1 MDSKKIEKALYIIK
15 KHNNP
20 SLSLIMVEMKLS
32 LEEAQEIF
40 KHLEANGLLSDSS
53 IPPTQKSAH
62 KIESNNNESLS
73 SPFNIDELE
82 GHAFEYYCADLL
94 RYNQFTRVQVTS
106 GSGDYG
112 VDILCQKDSKT
123 YAIQCKCYS
132 KNVGNKAVQEVV
144 SGKIFYKCDYAIVM
158 TNSYFTPAA
167 HETARLTDVE
177 LWDRGRIRELHRIAI
192 TNGFKPQKY

>member
-1 MDSKKIEKALYIIK
+1 MDNNKIIEALNIIK

-20 SLSLIMVEMKLS
+20 SISLIMVEMKLS

-40 KHLEANGLLSDSS
+40 SHLIKSGFLTDNPH
-53 IPPTQKSAH
+53 IPN
-62 KIESNNNESLS
+62 SNVAYSFKNTGNSSLS
-73 SPFNIDELE
+73 ENFNIDELE

-94 RYNQFTRVQVTS
+94 RYNQFTKVQVTS

-112 VDILCQKDSKT
+112 VDILCEKNSKT

-144 SGKIFYKCDYAIVM
+144 SGKIFYKCDFAVVM
-158 TNSYFTPAA
+158 TNSYFTSAA

-177 LWDRGRIRELHRIAI
+177 LWDRGRIRELHRLAVI
-192 TNGFKPQKY
+192 NGFIPQNY

>member
-1 MDSKKIEKALYIIK
+1 MDRKKAEKALYIIK

-32 LEEAQEIF
+32 LEEAQEIITYL
-40 KHLEANGLLSDSS
+40 KSKGLMTTN
-53 IPPTQKSAH
+53 PTSATDNSLPNR
-62 KIESNNNESLS
+62 SNNHS
-73 SPFNIDELE
+73 SYSFNIDELE

-94 RYNQFTRVQVTS
+94 RYNQFTKVQVTS
-106 GSGDYG
+106 GSGDFG
-112 VDILCQKDSKT
+112 VDILCEKGSKT

-144 SGKIFYKCDYAIVM
+144 SGKIFYKCDYAVVM
-158 TNSYFTPAA
+158 TNSYFTSAA

-177 LWDRGRIRELHRIAI
+177 LWDRGRLRELHRIAI
-192 TNGFKPQKY
+192 TNGFQPQKY

>member
-1 MDSKKIEKALYIIK
+1 MDSKIIEKALYIIK

-20 SLSLIMVEMKLS
+20 SMSLIMVEMKLS

-40 KHLEANGLLSDSS
+40 NHLEANGLLSDGS
-53 IPPTQKSAH
+53 ISHNTNVTYTTH
-62 KIESNNNESLS
+62 SNNNIPLS
-73 SPFNIDELE
+73 THFNIDELE

-112 VDILCQKDSKT
+112 VDILCQKDSKA

-144 SGKIFYKCDYAIVM
+144 SGKIFYKCDYAVVM

-167 HETARLTDVE
+167 HETARLTNVE
-177 LWDRGRIRELHRIAI
+177 LWDRGRLRELHRIAI
-192 TNGFKPQKY
+192 ANGFNPTKY